1 VSLKSTYIALLEQVL
16 VHLKNAKLAYLRAAD
31 IANQTED
38 KRYYNQQALLRNRF
52 FQTILSQLQ
61 RENITLDDLVIRN
74 FNFDQLLISSLHKL
88 KAGAIEKCLEAD
100 THLQELY
107 EKIVAL
113 PMEQDPFVGQLDT
126 IQDAIDHSQ
135 SVLPTY
141 QLTQKN

>member
-74 FNFDQLLISSLHKL
+74 FNFF
-88 KAGAIEKCLEAD
+88 
-100 THLQELY
+100 
-107 EKIVAL
+107 
-113 PMEQDPFVGQLDT
+113 P
-126 IQDAIDHSQ
+126 SQ
-135 SVLPTY
+135 
-141 QLTQKN
+141 TQS